1 MFFLPIAGLL
11 PLNDRQYCST
21 FLRRMQ
27 IICTCCVALRK
38 RSPPVRVL
46 LEHLKRQGQ
55 ILSYPRTE
63 KEQQTNGAL
72 QGEGLRLLA
81 RIIARIYAQDTKKQ
95 SEMGATQAIAKRMA
109 KQRAQI
115 PSKSR
120 DSADSSEGRR
130 RSPSGGNNTY
140 LSGMIKG

>member
-1 MFFLPIAGLL
+1 M
-11 PLNDRQYCST
+11 
-21 FLRRMQ
+21 
-27 IICTCCVALRK
+27 
-38 RSPPVRVL
+38 
-46 LEHLKRQGQ
+46 
-55 ILSYPRTE
+55 SYPRTE

-95 SEMGATQAIAKRMA
+95 SEMGATQAIAKRTA

-120 DSADSSEGRR
+120 DSADSAEGRR
-130 RSPSGGNNTY
+130 RSSSGGNNTY
-140 LSGMIKG
+140 LSV